1 MMHDERP
8 KKMYPIYEYNEV
20 IFKTY
25 FTVMF
30 WLSSDLF
37 HLSSRDAVTQL
48 GLVHDVLFD
57 VIF

>member
-1 MMHDERP
+1 MNTMKDFL
-8 KKMYPIYEYNEV
+8 N
-20 IFKTY
+20 F